1 MHGKCGVFL
10 LLWFKKYIF
19 VVCFFKCSF
28 GVYADG
34 KGDMYH
40 RDSYSQDY
48 DNMPPTPWWRYAIT
62 GYKSNGNTIYMAKV
76 RSLNILTNIAFMV
89 TIQANQPLYV
99 HCSFM
104 AAQHSINKPSDVI
117 ASQVIIAVNIG
128 LYIHIQ
134 WYCVTYLKTDIEY
147 KTRLYFHWMY
157 LKSTKFNSSSVENRN
172 LTGEFSQYHSCWWP
186 GS

>member
-1 MHGKCGVFL
+1 
-10 LLWFKKYIF
+10 
-19 VVCFFKCSF
+19 
-28 GVYADG
+28 
-34 KGDMYH
+34 
-40 RDSYSQDY
+40 
-48 DNMPPTPWWRYAIT
+48 MPPTPWWRYAIT

-157 LKSTKFNSSSVENRN
+157 LKSTKFNSSSSETGIWRENLVNTIAADDLAPSVARSSAAMV
-172 LTGEFSQYHSCWWP
+172 LSKWYQQVLVFHKVVSQADVPSYCWEVMKMWIHIDV
-186 GS
+186 S